1 MIQIFKMPGK
11 VGLSEILKEWKKN
24 IVKKLQKKY
33 IAVEKVDNRMFW
45 AYSNFRQDS

>member
-11 VGLSEILKEWKKN
+11 VGLSEILKEWKK
-24 IVKKLQKKY
+24 ILLKATKKY